1 MGATPLKSPVVRSSR
16 TVRGSAADDPPMPRL
31 DFDHRTGAHCGSTSL
46 SNLATYYG
54 WELDEPACFGL
65 GEGLGFS
72 YLELPVSPYR
82 AIFGRTG
89 WLERVFFENM
99 GIDHAIHEGQD
110 FEDAWAAITAEID
123 AGDPVMIFTD
133 LYYLDYYE
141 TDTHF
146 APHSL
151 LVVGYDED
159 SVHLA
164 DSEFAAIQSLP
175 LDRLEQALTSTHV
188 VPLQCRYLTIEDP
201 AVGVP
206 FEEAAASAVAETATY
221 MLDPEASTRESK
233 YFSSQGVGEIER
245 FAADLPEW
253 HDLDD
258 AAWTIRFA
266 YQNIERRGTGG
277 GAFRRLY
284 ADFLGQAADRGVVP
298 GAASEEMT
306 AVADEWTAV
315 SELLYEASETDDEA
329 ELRELLSQAS
339 ERVAGLADRERALYE
354 SLAGGSLEK

>member
-1 MGATPLKSPVVRSSR
+1 
-16 TVRGSAADDPPMPRL
+16 MPRL
-31 DFDHRTGAHCGSTSL
+31 DFDHRTGAHCGSTAL

-54 WELDEPACFGL
+54 WDLDEPACFGL

-89 WLERVFFENM
+89 WLERAFFENC
-99 GIDHAIHEGQD
+99 GIDHAIHEGQE
-110 FEDAWAAITAEID
+110 FAAAWEEITARVD

-151 LVVGYDED
+151 LVVGYEED
-159 SVHLA
+159 GVHLA
-164 DSEFAAIQSLP
+164 DSEFETIQRLP
-175 LDRLEQALTSTHV
+175 LERLEKALTSTHV
-188 VPLQCRYLTIEDP
+188 VPLQCRYLTVEDP
-201 AVGVP
+201 TVTVS
-206 FEEAAASAVAETATY
+206 FEEAAAAAIQETATY
-221 MLDPEASTRESK
+221 MLDPEDSERESK
-233 YFSSQGVGEIER
+233 YFSSQSVGEIER

-253 HDLDD
+253 DELEE
-258 AAWTIRFA
+258 ASWTIRFA

-284 ADFLGQAADRGVVP
+284 ADFLAQAAERDLISGD
-298 GAASEEMT
+298 AAAEMGEI
-306 AVADEWTAV
+306 AEEWTAV
-315 SELLYEASETDDEA
+315 SELLYEASEADDETA
-329 ELRELLSQAS
+329 LRDLLAQAS
-339 ERVAGLADRERALYE
+339 ERVDALADRERALYE
-354 SLAGGSLEK
+354 SLAAA

>member
-1 MGATPLKSPVVRSSR
+1 
-16 TVRGSAADDPPMPRL
+16 MPRL
-31 DFDHRTGAHCGSTSL
+31 SLEHRPGAHCGSTALRDL
-46 SNLATYYG
+46 STYYDWG
-54 WELDEPACFGL
+54 FDEPACFGL

-72 YLELPVSPYR
+72 YLELPVSPSR

-89 WLERVFFENM
+89 WLERVFFENL
-99 GIDHAIHEGQD
+99 GIGHEIHEGQAFD
-110 FEDAWAAITAEID
+110 VAWDSITSEID

-159 SVHLA
+159 VVHLA
-164 DSEFAAIQSLP
+164 DSEFAEIQRLP
-175 LDRLEQALTSTHV
+175 LDRLANALTSEHV

-201 AVGVP
+201 TVTTP
-206 FEEAAASAVAETATY
+206 FPEAAELAIAETATY
-221 MLDPEASTRESK
+221 MLDPAESRRGSK
-233 YFSSQGVGEIER
+233 YFTSQGVGEIER
-245 FAADLPEW
+245 FAAALPEW
-253 HDLDD
+253 HDLDE

-284 ADFLGQAADRGVVP
+284 ADFLDQAADAGVAP
-298 GAASEEMT
+298 EDASTEMT
-306 AVADEWTAV
+306 EIADEWTAV
-315 SELLYEASETDDEA
+315 SELLYEASEPDDEA
-329 ELRELLSQAS
+329 VLRDRLAGAS
-339 ERVAGLADRERALYE
+339 ERVEALADRERHLYE
-354 SLAGGSLEK
+354 SLSGAVGKK

>member
-1 MGATPLKSPVVRSSR
+1 
-16 TVRGSAADDPPMPRL
+16 MPRL
-31 DFDHRTGAHCGSTSL
+31 AFDHRTGAHCGSTSL

-89 WLERVFFENM
+89 WLERVFFENL
-99 GIDHAIHEGQD
+99 GIDHAIHEGQE
-110 FEDAWAAITAEID
+110 FAEAWASITAEID

-151 LVVGYDED
+151 LVVGYDDET
-159 SVHLA
+159 VHLA
-164 DSEFAAIQSLP
+164 DSEFEEIQRLP
-175 LDRLEQALTSTHV
+175 LDRLAQALTSTHV
-188 VPLQCRYLTIEDP
+188 VPLQCRYLTVEDP
-201 AVGVP
+201 ELTVS
-206 FEEAAASAVAETATY
+206 FDEAAASAIAETATY
-221 MLDPEASTRESK
+221 MLDADASQRQSK

-253 HDLDD
+253 HDLDE

-277 GAFRRLY
+277 GAFRRLF
-284 ADFLGQAADRGVVP
+284 ADFLAQAAEQDLISET
-298 GAASEEMT
+298 AAEEMT
-306 AVADEWTAV
+306 AIADEWTAV
-315 SELLYEASETDDEA
+315 SELLYDASETDEGA
-329 ELRELLSQAS
+329 ELRSLLAQAS
-339 ERVAGLADRERALYE
+339 ERVNALADRERSLYE
-354 SLAGGSLEK
+354 SLADRSVEK